1 MTSIPPANHLLF
13 ADLDVEAFPDH
24 PIGKETWYAVG
35 GHADMMLRPRTT
47 EALSKIV
54 RRCNES
60 DVPIRILGSGANLLI
75 ADEGVGGI
83 VLKLDH
89 PHFKEVRYNLEGA
102 PEFIRAMAGA
112 DMQKTMHETVK
123 RGLGGL
129 EQMAGIPA
137 SVGGAIR
144 MNAGGAF
151 GEIADSVHAVA
162 CLNRRGETVVYPRE
176 ALQMEYRTT
185 NLPDAPILWTT
196 FEMKDRD
203 PLNLRERVREIFQY
217 KKKSQPMADKSAG
230 CAFRNPIDPKTGERI
245 SAGMLIDQAKL
256 KGRGVGEAEVSERH
270 GNFLVMKTGA
280 GKATDLIRLIDLVR
294 KAVSADSGIE
304 LQTEVVIW
312 DRK

>member
-1 MTSIPPANHLLF
+1 MTRIPPASHLLF

-47 EALSKIV
+47 EALAKIV
-54 RRCNES
+54 RRCNEA
-60 DVPIRILGSGANLLI
+60 DVPLRILGSGANLLV

-89 PHFKEVRYNLEGA
+89 PHFKEVRYNLDGA
-102 PEFIRAMAGA
+102 PEIIRAMAGA

-151 GEIADSVHAVA
+151 GEIADTLHAVA
-162 CLNRRGETVVYPRE
+162 CLDRRGETVVYPRE
-176 ALQMEYRTT
+176 ALQMEYRST
-185 NLPDAPILWTT
+185 NLPDTPILWAT
-196 FEMKDRD
+196 FEVQDRD
-203 PLNLRERVREIFQY
+203 PLILRERVREIFQY

-230 CAFRNPIDPKTGERI
+230 CAFRNPIDPATGERI
-245 SAGMLIDQAKL
+245 SAGMLIERADL
-256 KGRGVGEAEVSERH
+256 KGRSVGDAEVSRRH

-280 GKATDLIRLIDLVR
+280 GKATDLIRLIDVV
-294 KAVSADSGIE
+294 KKEVGEDSGIE

-312 DRK
+312 DRG

>member
-1 MTSIPPANHLLF
+1 MSTPSANNPLF
-13 ADLDVEAFPDH
+13 ADLDVEIFPDH
-24 PIGKETWYAVG
+24 PIGQETWYAVG

-60 DVPIRILGSGANLLI
+60 EVPLRILGSGANLLV

-89 PHFKEVRYNLEGA
+89 PHFREVSYNLEGA
-102 PEFIRAMAGA
+102 PELIRAMAGA

-162 CLNRRGETVVYPRE
+162 CLDRRGETVVYPRE
-176 ALQMEYRTT
+176 ALKMDYRTT
-185 NLPDAPILWTT
+185 NLPDAPILWAT
-196 FEMKDRD
+196 FELKDRD
-203 PLNLRERVREIFQY
+203 PLNLRERMREIFLY
-217 KKKSQPMADKSAG
+217 KRKSQPMADKSAG
-230 CAFRNPIDPKTGERI
+230 CAFRNPTDPATGERV
-245 SAGMLIDQAKL
+245 SAGMLIDRANL
-256 KGRGVGEAEVSERH
+256 KGRSIGEAEVSERH
-270 GNFLVMKTGA
+270 GNFLVMRTGA
-280 GKATDLIRLIDLVR
+280 GKATDLIRLIDVI
-294 KAVSADSGIE
+294 KEEVSADSGIE

-312 DRK
+312 DRG